1 MVGYLT
7 RGGNLSCFDSL
18 DTPLYKA
25 AEDGQVEEVERL
37 IKARRNVDK
46 AGSR

>member
-1 MVGYLT
+1 MVDSRRT
-7 RGGNLSCFDSL
+7 DMDSL
-18 DTPLYKA
+18 DTPLYKT